1 MKRTTTI
8 ALVAAIALTMTG
20 CDALD
25 AVLGFNMFES
35 LAAVDSK
42 EISEADAET
51 LVELSDSDSF
61 YDTLEDDA
69 ALKGTTLTKIN
80 DAIGGTI
87 DSAADQELAVL
98 AANIELQTTPAWDL
112 INNVSSLI
120 PDLIDGVEYTAST
133 IEDTIRSLVPDSVMS
148 ADGTINETAFVAMI
162 DALVNADGVYSAL
175 GTAIGADGY
184 ASGTDIVAG
193 EIAQNAVVAAL
204 VAAVD
209 VPAAY
214 LLSNPDAEISDYLYD
229 LLTDSGTVEPDSY
242 TAPDMEGGY
251 LGYILDAAG
260 ISF

>member
-8 ALVAAIALTMTG
+8 ALVAAMALTMTG

-25 AVLGFNMFES
+25 AVLGFNMFAS

-42 EISEADAET
+42 EISEADAAT

-69 ALKGTTLTKIN
+69 ALKGTTLTKIS
-80 DAIGGTI
+80 DAIGVSI

-98 AANIELQTTPAWDL
+98 AANIHLQTTAAGDL

-120 PDLIDGVEYTAST
+120 VDLIDEPTPDYTDLEGIISG
-133 IEDTIRSLVPDSVMS
+133 LVPDSIKS
-148 ADGTINETAFVAMI
+148 SDGSIDQDAFLAMI
-162 DALVNADGVYSAL
+162 IALEEADVVYQDL
-175 GTAIGADGY
+175 GGAIITGAY

-193 EIAQNAVVAAL
+193 EIAQNAL
-204 VAAVD
+204 LAAVIAAV
-209 VPAAY
+209 VPPTGTTGAY
-214 LLSNPDAEISDYLYD
+214 LYA
-229 LLTDSGTVEPDSY
+229 LLTEPTTPDPDSSVFP
-242 TAPDMEGGY
+242 AFPDMTSGSY
-251 LGYILDAAG
+251 LGNILAAAG